1 MIFAMKRVSTYRG
14 EIEMKVS
21 KIYTTI
27 DAHVAGGA
35 ASNYYGRSARNKK
48 EKRSWKDAPT
58 AWNIWIT
65 FVKF

>member
-1 MIFAMKRVSTYRG
+1 
-14 EIEMKVS
+14 MKVS

-27 DAHVAGGA
+27 DAHVAGEPLRIITG
-35 ASNYYGRSARNKK
+35 GVPEIKGETQLERRS
-48 EKRSWKDAPT
+48 T

>member
-1 MIFAMKRVSTYRG
+1 
-14 EIEMKVS
+14 MKVS

-27 DAHVAGGA
+27 DAHVAGEPLRIITG
-35 ASNYYGRSARNKK
+35 GVPEIKG
-48 EKRSWKDAPT
+48 ETHWKDAPT

>member
-27 DAHVAGGA
+27 DAHVAGEPLRIITG
-35 ASNYYGRSARNKK
+35 GVPEIK